1 MNALDYKV
9 INHRWGGRVLVL
21 FLFCPRLRT
30 KVEQS
35 GPREQ
40 NVNKRRPRTK
50 REQNCA
56 IGTNREHPGSV
67 TNLSLLLI
75 HHCYNNVTVLHLGN
89 SVTIMQQWCVTIVSL
104 LQDCYKYFKSVRVCA
119 N

>member
-1 MNALDYKV
+1 M
-9 INHRWGGRVLVL
+9 
-21 FLFCPRLRT
+21 
-30 KVEQS
+30 
-35 GPREQ
+35 
-40 NVNKRRPRTK
+40 NKRRPRTK

-119 N
+119 NIIEFGIVFAYHASGEWMHIQVCI